1 MLFARRRAT
10 ARLAATAFAAGL
22 FAAGAIA
29 TAGPAAAEEINPR
42 DGGITATLEGLTVF
56 DRVDVVVDGETRTY
70 GGGLFDL
77 TADDG
82 GTLQTYC
89 IDFNTAA
96 QGGSQYKETAW
107 ESSSLQ
113 GNPEAGRINWILQN
127 SYPSVDDLAALAQQV
142 GAGALT
148 AEQAAAGTQAAIW
161 QLSDGV
167 EATPQNED
175 AAALTAWLLAE
186 AQEVEEPQ
194 ASLRLSPPQ
203 VSGKPGEI
211 VGPVTVDTTAEAVY
225 VAPDQA
231 AADQGVTIV
240 DANGEA
246 VTEETAV
253 LDGTE
258 LYFSVPEGAE
268 DGSAS
273 LTATATSAVP
283 VGRAFT
289 GTETI
294 TQTMILAGSSTSE
307 VTAGATVNW
316 ASEGPAPAVTA
327 RENCAEGG
335 VDITASN
342 SGDEAFVFQ
351 LDGQEYEVA
360 PGAEE
365 TITFPVENG
374 QAYEITI
381 AGLDGGDDWVF
392 SGVLDCD
399 TGGNGGM
406 EEIDENEPAPA
417 TTGGSGGEESGP
429 DLAETGNDS
438 GSPVMIAGVAA
449 VLLAAGGGTVLYLRR
464 RTTATVVAGD

>member
-1 MLFARRRAT
+1 MLFARKRAA
-10 ARLAATAFAAGL
+10 ARLAATTFAAGL

-42 DGGITATLEGLTVF
+42 DGGITATLDGLTVF
-56 DRVDVVVDGETRTY
+56 DRVDVVIDGETHTY
-70 GGGLFDL
+70 GGGLFNL
-77 TADDG
+77 TGDDG

-96 QGGSQYKETAW
+96 QDGSQYKETAW
-107 ESSSLQ
+107 ESSSLH

-127 SYPSVDDLAALAQQV
+127 SYPSIDDLNALAGQ
-142 GAGALT
+142 AGAESLT
-148 AEQAAAGTQAAIW
+148 PEQAAAGTQAAIW
-161 QLSDGV
+161 HLSDGV
-167 EATPQNED
+167 EATPQDEN
-175 AAALTAWLLAE
+175 AALLTEWLLASAE
-186 AQEVEEPQ
+186 EVEEPG
-194 ASLRLSPPQ
+194 ASLSLTPPQ

-211 VGPVTVDTTAEAVY
+211 VGPVTVNTSAEAVY

-240 DANGEA
+240 DANGETVSEEVA
-246 VTEETAV
+246 VA
-253 LDGTE
+253 DGTE

-273 LTATATSAVP
+273 LSATATSAVP

-289 GTETI
+289 GPETV

-307 VTAGATVNW
+307 VTATASVNW
-316 ASEGPAPAVTA
+316 ATEGPVPAVSA

-335 VDITASN
+335 VDITATN
-342 SGDEAFVFQ
+342 AGDEAFVFQ
-351 LDGQEYEVA
+351 LGGEEYEVA

-374 QAYEITI
+374 QAYEISI
-381 AGLDGGDDWVF
+381 AGLEESQEWVF
-392 SGVLDCD
+392 TGVLDCD

-417 TTGGSGGEESGP
+417 STGGSGESGP
-429 DLAETGNDS
+429 DLAETGSDS
-438 GSPVMIAGVAA
+438 GSPVMIAGIAA

-464 RTTATVVAGD
+464 RAATARVVE